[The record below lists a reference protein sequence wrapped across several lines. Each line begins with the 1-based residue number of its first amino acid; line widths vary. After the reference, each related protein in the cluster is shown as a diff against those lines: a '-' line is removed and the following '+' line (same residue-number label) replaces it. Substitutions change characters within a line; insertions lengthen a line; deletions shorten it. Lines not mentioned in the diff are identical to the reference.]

1 MNIKLNKITIIK
13 LLLAMLAVVIFAI
26 VLRGYLESSKNY
38 PIGDAIM
45 AKIADQLEF
54 GPRYVGA
61 DGHSKVVAYISQTLT
76 DSQIQVVNQVWVDSS
91 GKTLNNIIGRIN
103 PDSPRRFLLGT
114 HYDSKD
120 RADNDKQD
128 TSLPVPGANDSASGT
143 ALLLELA
150 KDIKN
155 DFRFNE
161 LGIDV
166 VFFDAEEF
174 EPGPY
179 DNWQAKGSTYFAQNI
194 DSLYPSGK
202 PELAIVPDLVCDKDL
217 RFYKEGL
224 SQKNAQG
231 DVDMMWRI
239 GQMADGKAFSNKINS
254 EIKDD
259 HTALVKVGVPSILLI
274 DLEYPYFH
282 TSQDTLDKCSSK
294 SLETAYSTI
303 KSFLLA
309 KTSAK

>member
-1 MNIKLNKITIIK
+1 MNIKLNKLTIIK
-13 LLLAMLAVVIFAI
+13 ILLATLVVVVLVI

-38 PIGDAIM
+38 PIGSAMM
-45 AKIADQLEF
+45 AKISAQLEF
-54 GPRYVGA
+54 GPRHVGSA
-61 DGHSKVVAYISQTLT
+61 GHTMVVEYISQTLT
-76 DSQIQVVNQVWVDSS
+76 GSQIQVVNQLWVDSS

-103 PDSPRRFLLGT
+103 PDNSRRILLGT
-114 HYDSKD
+114 HYDSKQ

-194 DSLYPSGK
+194 ASLYPNGK
-202 PELAIVPDLVCDKDL
+202 PELAIVPDLVCNKDL
-217 RFYKEGL
+217 VLYKDEL
-224 SQKNAQG
+224 SLKNAQG

-239 GQMADGKAFSNKINS
+239 GQMVDRKAFSNKINS

-259 HTALVKVGVPSILLI
+259 HTALVEVGVPSILLI

-282 TSQDTLDKCSSK
+282 TSQDTLDKCSAK
-294 SLETAYSTI
+294 SLETVYSTI